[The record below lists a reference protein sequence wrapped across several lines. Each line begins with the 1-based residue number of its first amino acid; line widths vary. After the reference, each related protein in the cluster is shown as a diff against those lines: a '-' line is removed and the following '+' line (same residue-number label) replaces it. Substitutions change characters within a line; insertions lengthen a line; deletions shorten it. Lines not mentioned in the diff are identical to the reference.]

1 MEIQNLKFKGGFS
14 LLEIMVT
21 VAIISIMSGSVV
33 IGFNSF
39 AQTVRLQETAGV
51 ITDMIKNMELEMIRR
66 DYVKQTI
73 HFEPDYLVVEA
84 EVESQNPDLLLSWIS
99 STNKCNPGEEE
110 LNINNKSANTI
121 YLAKRDKNANNMEIK
136 AFRHSYKTFEC
147 ITFKDSEETEWQY
160 QLFESGNRSQ
170 IIRFLHFNIRRG
182 NSDPVEIT
190 SGNNYTLEIT
200 APYASKTFYSG
211 TTLETGNVEIEVKN
225 KENDSPETITLQ
237 EE

>member
-39 AQTVRLQETAGV
+39 GQTVRLQETAGV
-51 ITDMIKNMELEMIRR
+51 ITDIIKSMELEMIRR

-73 HFEPDYLVVEA
+73 HFEPDYLVAEA
-84 EVESQNPDLLLSWIS
+84 EVESQNPDLLLSWNGQGS
-99 STNKCNPGEEE
+99 CASGEEE
-110 LNINNKSANTI
+110 LAIENKSAKTI
-121 YLAKRDKNANNMEIK
+121 YLAKRDQDDNNMEIK
-136 AFRHSYKTFEC
+136 AIAPSPAPTPTEC
-147 ITFKDSEETEWQY
+147 ITFKDSKETEWQY

-182 NSDPVEIT
+182 NDNNLPAIDL
-190 SGNNYTLEIT
+190 NNYTLEIT
-200 APYASKTFYSG
+200 APYASKTFYDG
-211 TTLETGNVEIEVKN
+211 ATLLTGNVEIDV
-225 KENDSPETITLQ
+225 ENEGEDSFETIILQ
-237 EE
+237 E